1 MLERYITTYRGGTI
15 LESVPTTCVIIPTY
29 NRKDS
34 LLQTLDS
41 LGQQTFPMDRLVV
54 VVVDDGSTDDTQ
66 TIASQQ
72 FPFTFRYVQQKNQG
86 ATAARNHGATI
97 SQSEVLV
104 FIDDDI
110 TISPQTLEAFAEK
123 CGQRTKVLAMG
134 TINKRSSVTAS
145 VYTPVVLTMADHSL
159 IADDDVEFHF
169 IDCNSELLACKRRDF
184 FDIGMFQDPTAGH
197 GWPNWDDVDFG
208 YRAHLKGFRLLGTSK
223 AIAEHWDYSI
233 SNRTMA
239 CQRFYRAGR
248 SAVWLFKRH
257 PELQTLIPMLY
268 DKTPPAWGY
277 DSPLLIARK
286 LARHLLS
293 SPPVLGS
300 MLKLVSILEQH
311 YPSPVVL
318 RRLYYLLHGA
328 NLLLGY
334 REGLREFKLAG
345 AQE

>member
-1 MLERYITTYRGGTI
+1 MR
-15 LESVPTTCVIIPTY
+15 
-29 NRKDS
+29 
-34 LLQTLDS
+34 TLDS
-41 LGQQTFPMDRLVV
+41 LVEQTFPMERLSV
-54 VVVDDGSTDDTQ
+54 VVVDDGSTDDTP
-66 TIASQQ
+66 TIARQQ
-72 FPFTFRYVQQKNQG
+72 FPFTLRYVQQKNQG
-86 ATAARNHGATI
+86 ATTARNYGATI
-97 SQSEVLV
+97 SQSETLV

-123 CGQRTKVLAMG
+123 CDQRTKVLAMG
-134 TINKRSSVTAS
+134 TIIKRSNVNAS
-145 VYTPVVLTMADHSL
+145 VYTPVVLTMAAQSL
-159 IADDDVEFHF
+159 KAYDDAEFHF

-184 FDIGMFQDPTAGH
+184 FDIGMFQDPTGGH

-208 YRAHLKGFRLLGTSK
+208 YRAHLKGYRLLGTSK

-233 SNRTMA
+233 SNRITA

-268 DKTPPAWGY
+268 DKTPIAWGQ
-277 DSPLLIARK
+277 DSPRLIVRK
-286 LARHLLS
+286 LARLVVS

-300 MLKLVSILEQH
+300 VVKLVSILEQH
-311 YPSPVVL
+311 YPSPIVL

-328 NLLLGY
+328 NLFQGY
-334 REGLREFKLAG
+334 REGLRVFELAG

>member
-1 MLERYITTYRGGTI
+1 MER
-15 LESVPTTCVIIPTY
+15 LS
-29 NRKDS
+29 
-34 LLQTLDS
+34 
-41 LGQQTFPMDRLVV
+41 V
-54 VVVDDGSTDDTQ
+54 VVVDDGSTDDTP
-66 TIASQQ
+66 TIARQQ
-72 FPFTFRYVQQKNQG
+72 FPFTLRYVQQKNQG
-86 ATAARNHGATI
+86 ATTARNYGATI
-97 SQSEVLV
+97 SQSETLV

-123 CGQRTKVLAMG
+123 CDQRTKVLAMG
-134 TINKRSSVTAS
+134 TIIKRSNVNAS
-145 VYTPVVLTMADHSL
+145 VYTPVVLTMAAQSL
-159 IADDDVEFHF
+159 KAYDDAEFHF

-184 FDIGMFQDPTAGH
+184 FDIGMFQDPTGGH

-208 YRAHLKGFRLLGTSK
+208 YRAHLKGYRLLGTSK

-233 SNRTMA
+233 SNRITA

-268 DKTPPAWGY
+268 DKTPIAWGQ
-277 DSPLLIARK
+277 DSPRLIVRK
-286 LARHLLS
+286 LARLVVS

-300 MLKLVSILEQH
+300 VVKLVSILEQH
-311 YPSPVVL
+311 YPSPIVL

-328 NLLLGY
+328 NLFQGY
-334 REGLREFKLAG
+334 REGLRVFELAG

>member
-1 MLERYITTYRGGTI
+1 MKSL
-15 LESVPTTCVIIPTY
+15 PTTSIIIPTY

-34 LLQTLDS
+34 LLRTLDS

-66 TIASQQ
+66 TIASRQ
-72 FPFTFRYVQQKNQG
+72 FPFTFRFVQQKNQG
-86 ATAARNHGATI
+86 ATAARNYGATI
-97 SQSEVLV
+97 SQSEILV

-123 CGQRTKVLAMG
+123 CGQRAKVLAMG
-134 TINKRSSVTAS
+134 TINKRSSVNAS
-145 VYTPVVLTMADHSL
+145 VYTPVVLTMAAHSL
-159 IADDDVEFHF
+159 IAYDDIEFHF

-184 FDIGMFQDPTAGH
+184 FDIGMFQDPTGGH

-208 YRAHLKGFRLLGTSK
+208 YRAHLNGFRLLGTSK
-223 AIAEHWDYSI
+223 AIAEHWDHSI
-233 SNRTMA
+233 SKRTMA

-257 PELQTLIPMLY
+257 PELQKLIPMLY
-268 DKTPPAWGY
+268 DKTPLAWGQ
-277 DSPLLIARK
+277 DSPLLTVRK
-286 LARHLLS
+286 LARHLVS
-293 SPPVLGS
+293 SPPVLGN
-300 MLKLVSILEQH
+300 MVKLVSILEQH
-311 YPSPVVL
+311 FPSPVLL

>member
-1 MLERYITTYRGGTI
+1 MELAPTI
-15 LESVPTTCVIIPTY
+15 SVIIPTY

-34 LLQTLDS
+34 LLRTLDS

-86 ATAARNHGATI
+86 ATAARNYGATI
-97 SQSEVLV
+97 SQSEILV
-104 FIDDDI
+104 FIDDDV
-110 TISPQTLEAFAEK
+110 TISPQTLEAFAET

-134 TINKRSSVTAS
+134 TINKRSSVNAS

-184 FDIGMFQDPTAGH
+184 FDIGMFQDPTVGH

-208 YRAHLKGFRLLGTSK
+208 YRAHLNGFRLLGTSK
-223 AIAEHWDYSI
+223 AIAEHWDHSI
-233 SNRTMA
+233 SNRTTA

-248 SAVWLFKRH
+248 SSVWLFKRH
-257 PELQTLIPMLY
+257 PDLQTLIPMLY
-268 DKTPPAWGY
+268 DKTPLAWGQ

-286 LARHLLS
+286 LARHLVS

-300 MLKLVSILEQH
+300 MVKLVSILEQH

-318 RRLYYLLHGA
+318 RRLYCLLRGA

-334 REGLREFKLAG
+334 RESLREFRLAG

>member
-1 MLERYITTYRGGTI
+1 MEPAPTI
-15 LESVPTTCVIIPTY
+15 SVIIPTY
-29 NRKDS
+29 NRRDS
-34 LLQTLDS
+34 LLRALDS
-41 LGQQTFPMDRLVV
+41 LKQQTFSMDRLAV
-54 VVVDDGSTDDTQ
+54 VVVDDGSTDDTH

-72 FPFTFRYVQQKNQG
+72 FPFTLRYLQQKNQG
-86 ATAARNHGATI
+86 ATAARNYGATI
-97 SQSEVLV
+97 SPSEILV

-110 TISPQTLEAFAEK
+110 TISPQTLEALADT
-123 CGQRTKVLAMG
+123 CCQRKKVLAMG
-134 TINKRSSVTAS
+134 TINKRSSVNAS
-145 VYTPVVLTMADHSL
+145 VYTPVVLTMAAHSL
-159 IADDDVEFHF
+159 IAHDDAEFHF
-169 IDCNSELLACKRRDF
+169 IDCNTELLACKRRDF
-184 FDIGMFQDPTAGH
+184 FDIGMFQDPTGGH

-223 AIAEHWDYSI
+223 AIAEHWDHSI

-248 SAVWLFKRH
+248 SAVLLFKRH

-268 DKTPPAWGY
+268 DKTPLAWGQ

-286 LARHLLS
+286 LARYLVS
-293 SPPVLGS
+293 SPPVLGI
-300 MLKLVSILEQH
+300 MLKLVSTLEQH

-328 NLLLGY
+328 NLFQGY
-334 REGLREFKLAG
+334 REGLRQFNLVG

>member
-1 MLERYITTYRGGTI
+1 LKS
-15 LESVPTTCVIIPTY
+15 LPTTSVIIPTH

-34 LLQTLDS
+34 LLRTLES

-86 ATAARNHGATI
+86 ATAARNYGATI
-97 SQSEVLV
+97 SQSEILV

-110 TISPQTLEAFAEK
+110 TISPQTLEALAET

-145 VYTPVVLTMADHSL
+145 VYTPVVLTMAAHSL
-159 IADDDVEFHF
+159 TAYDEVEFPF
-169 IDCNSELLACKRRDF
+169 VDCNSELLACKRRDF
-184 FDIGMFQDPTAGH
+184 FDIGMFQDPTGGH

-208 YRAHLKGFRLLGTSK
+208 YRAHLNGFRLLGASK

-257 PELQTLIPMLY
+257 PKLQTLIPMLY
-268 DKTPPAWGY
+268 DKTPLAWGQ
-277 DSPLLIARK
+277 DSPMLVARK
-286 LARHLLS
+286 LARRLVS

-300 MLKLVSILEQH
+300 MVKLVSILEQH

>member
-1 MLERYITTYRGGTI
+1 
-15 LESVPTTCVIIPTY
+15 LESVPTISVIIPTY

-34 LLQTLDS
+34 LLRTLDHLS
-41 LGQQTFPMDRLVV
+41 QQTYRMDRLEV

-66 TIASQQ
+66 AIASQP
-72 FPFTFRYVQQKNQG
+72 FPFTLRYLQQKNQG
-86 ATAARNHGATI
+86 ATAARNYGAKI
-97 SQSEVLV
+97 SQSEILV

-110 TISPQTLEAFAEK
+110 TISPETLEAFAEK
-123 CGQRTKVLAMG
+123 LGKMTKILGMG
-134 TINKRSSVTAS
+134 TINKRSSSVNAS

-159 IADDDVEFHF
+159 IADDDVELDCV
-169 IDCNSELLACKRRDF
+169 DCNSELLACKRRDF
-184 FDIGMFQDPTAGH
+184 FEIGMFQDPTGGH

-233 SNRTMA
+233 SNRSMA

-257 PELQTLIPMLY
+257 PELQSLIPMLH
-268 DKTPPAWGY
+268 DKTPLAWGQ

-286 LARHLLS
+286 LARHIVS

-311 YPSPVVL
+311 YPSAVLL

-328 NLLLGY
+328 NLFQGY
-334 REGLREFKLAG
+334 REGLREFRLAG
-345 AQE
+345 AQG